1 MTRIEKGPGWE
12 LRLGRWQDVLA
23 DVAQVDSVITD
34 PPYSERTHVGQRS
47 VTNFARSYSTQT
59 TLYGSVNKIDYEPMA
74 VFELPFMDTAKWVAV
89 FSDNRGQRDWEQYLE
104 ASGRYVFAPLPW
116 CKTNPVPR
124 LAGDGPACAAEY
136 LTVSR
141 LKARYKCGSLPGFY
155 MGQTASTEE
164 GEQMMGRKPM
174 WLMRAIIRDY
184 SRPGDLVCDPYAGSG
199 TTLLAAVM
207 EGRRAIG
214 AEMDEGRFDMAVRR
228 LRAGFTTDLF
238 GGA

>member
-34 PPYSERTHVGQRS
+34 PPYSERTHAGQRTGS
-47 VTNFARSYSTQT
+47 STRT
-59 TLYGSVNKIDYEPMA
+59 PTITYDAMTDYA
-74 VFELPFMDTAKWVAV
+74 ELASLWSQRTRMWACV
-89 FSDNRGQRDWEQYLE
+89 FSDHSGSHVHEQEWES
-104 ASGRYVFAPLPW
+104 AGWYVFAPVGW
-116 CKTNPVPR
+116 IKDVYAPR
-124 LAGDGPACAAEY
+124 LSGDGPACGMEY
-136 LTVSR
+136 ITV
-141 LKARYKCGSLPGFY
+141 ARPKKRMDPSDSGHRCGYYLVKGRYSCDAPSGIA
-155 MGQTASTEE
+155 GQKDIN
-164 GEQMMGRKPM
+164 G
-174 WLMRAIIRDY
+174 MRAIVRDY

-228 LRAGFTTDLF
+228 LRGGFTTDLF